1 MTNDPEILIDRAL
14 RQIRNA
20 SDNLHRV
27 ERFTDASPPIS
38 KLLTVLANSVEF
50 YGTTNRPQVE
60 GALADYF
67 DAIAKSDI
75 GYEDL
80 WTSPLLGREAK

>member
-1 MTNDPEILIDRAL
+1 MTNHTERAI

-20 SDNLHRV
+20 STNLHRAAG
-27 ERFTDASPPIS
+27 FTPRPQPPIS
-38 KLLTVLANSVEF
+38 KFLTVLANSVEF

-67 DAIAKSDI
+67 DAIAK
-75 GYEDL
+75 G
-80 WTSPLLGREAK
+80 EAK